1 MGLMPAYYTTTRSS
15 RKSKKRKKTASQ
27 LKAEAEHAKFLK
39 KVLGGSGRANVSKG
53 DVPSTI
59 LTSEARSSQAIRAEG
74 SIPSPST
81 SSHRS
86 VAQSGSASGLG
97 PEGRKFKSCHSDQ
110 FYNPS
115 MAKKPENVYTG
126 TEIIG
131 IAQMHKS
138 NAVPI
143 RGRKQAEEVAKM
155 RRG

>member
-1 MGLMPAYYTTTRSS
+1 MGLMPAYYTTTRLS

-39 KVLGGSGRANVSKG
+39 KVLGGSGRANA
-53 DVPSTI
+53 ST
-59 LTSEARSSQAIRAEG
+59 LTDGARSSQANRAGG
-74 SIPSPST
+74 SIPLT
-81 SSHRS
+81 SSHDHRS

-110 FYNPS
+110 FYNSS
-115 MAKKPENVYTG
+115 MAKKEEKVYTG
-126 TEIIG
+126 DEIIG
-131 IAQMHKS
+131 IATMHKS

-143 RGRKQAEEVAKM
+143 RGKKQAEEVAKM